1 MKSFFQAASASLHP
15 QRLSQRPRWLEEI
28 MREAT
33 NVTAMNMAFAGSD
46 YKQLWLT
53 GVGGIARVTMN
64 WEGMY

>member
-1 MKSFFQAASASLHP
+1 
-15 QRLSQRPRWLEEI
+15 